1 MSNRIEAIQNIEKA
15 RKSKVICYLT
25 GDRQP
30 FITNIGEDVISILFR
45 HLELMGKQ
53 KNIDL
58 FLYTRGGDMVV
69 PIRIVKLIRNYCDKF
84 SILVPYRCHSA
95 GTLICLGA
103 DEIVMTKLA
112 ELTPVDPTSNNHPFN
127 PIGPNPANPMQQ
139 MMLPISVEDVRS
151 YLDFAKEKLDAQD
164 HQIVDL
170 YSKMTTHAYQNG
182 THLHPLALGNV
193 YRVQKMIKIIT
204 RKLLELHFKNFD
216 GKENHQIDHII
227 KKITEDISVHNYPI
241 YFDEAQD
248 LGLNVQNAD
257 KKIGTLIWDLF
268 ELYSQEMQLTS
279 PFNLIEEIG
288 AEDKVNKN
296 YTGAYIESSSS
307 EDVFNFSYEIK
318 KTLQQQVNQLGQ
330 LFTLPNAPVSL
341 NFDITKMQ
349 WKRER

>member
-25 GDRQP
+25 GDRQQFP
-30 FITNIGEDVISILFR
+30 TNIGEDVIPILFR
-45 HLELMGKQ
+45 HLELIGKQ

-69 PIRIVKLIRNYCDKF
+69 PISIVKLIRNYCDKF

-127 PIGPNPANPMQQ
+127 PIGPNPANLMQQ

-170 YSKMTTHAYQNG
+170 YSKMTSHAYQNG

-204 RKLLELHFKNFD
+204 RKLLELHFKKTGGGED
-216 GKENHQIDHII
+216 HKIENII

-241 YFDEAQD
+241 YFDEAQE
-248 LGLNVQNAD
+248 LGLTVKNAE
-257 KKIGTLIWDLF
+257 KKIGDLIWNLF
-268 ELYSQEMQLTS
+268 ELYSEEMELTS
-279 PFNLIEEIG
+279 PFNPIEKLGG
-288 AEDKVNKN
+288 ANVFNGN
-296 YTGAYIESSSS
+296 CFGAYIESLNA

-318 KTLQQQVNQLGQ
+318 KIIQQQINPQGQ
-330 LFTLPNAPVSL
+330 LFALPNAPVSI
-341 NFDITKMQ
+341 NFGITKMQ
-349 WKRER
+349 WKKER